1 MGVLG
6 ADSRRTLIHPASQ
19 NSGGKMTFWQENY
32 HFIKDVYDMR
42 HQKMAEWMENVEKAI
57 ARIMADKVYT
67 SAEFKRERDN
77 FHALCKDLERAEVK
91 KWLAQILEILMA
103 ERAKD
108 QRNNE
113 MTQLDTLIKKH
124 EELIPTVMKTQV
136 MVNLYWRCYAYGD
149 ELKPHIEFLD
159 GIMLSSTRDIAP
171 SCVENVDELIERQ
184 EKSLVQ
190 LETKRAVVK
199 DLIEKGKVI
208 LQNPDKPKFLESHVN
223 RIELGWDDTKAKAQ
237 ARLQLLNETKDAWVG
252 YAENSETIVV
262 EFDKA
267 EEEIKKVKKRFS
279 LTAANE
285 DLKKR
290 QDIFNHTKDT
300 IHGLDKALNDNF
312 KCMSIT
318 VPEDKKKLVEKEMK
332 VLLERL
338 NVVEHFQD
346 KVAKVEEFVAALTE
360 FDGSLKTIDS
370 WMQKATAELNDI
382 KNCSASMAPE
392 DRVARTM
399 DLQEDIAAKV
409 EIIKADAARELELLP
424 QGDQVP
430 QDAKDF
436 KDELDRI
443 TKYVLDLQKKV
454 QEECDKYSED
464 VKFWAEYKTGIKEFT
479 PWLASSEG
487 ATTEGLSKPTDLDE
501 ARALHDKVHTFD
513 KACLDHLKLLEA
525 ANAASQKMTSH
536 ETADNEVAALRERY
550 GKVKAV
556 CDTWVTKV
564 DILLKEWT
572 LLDNTVTEL
581 NAWVAK
587 DKTTE
592 GENQFSLEK
601 MESTLGELKNI
612 FKERRSLWR
621 TCKLS

>member
-6 ADSRRTLIHPASQ
+6 ADSHRTLIHPASQ
-19 NSGGKMTFWQENY
+19 SSGLTMTFWQENY
-32 HFIKDVYDMR
+32 AFIKDVYDMR

-77 FHALCKDLERAEVK
+77 FHALCKDLERSEVK

-103 ERAKD
+103 ERASS
-108 QRNNE
+108 QRE
-113 MTQLDTLIKKH
+113 EEGGKLDLLIKKH

-136 MVNLYWRCYAYGD
+136 MVDLYWKCYAYGD
-149 ELKPHIEFLD
+149 EL
-159 GIMLSSTRDIAP
+159 
-171 SCVENVDELIERQ
+171 NERQ

-190 LETKRAVVK
+190 LETKRGIVK

-208 LQNPDKPKFLESHVN
+208 LQNPDKPKFLESHVQ
-223 RIELGWDDTKAKAQ
+223 RIEIGWDDTKAKAQ
-237 ARLQLLNETKDAWVG
+237 SRLQLLTETKDAWVG

-262 EFDKA
+262 EYDKA
-267 EEEIKKVKKRFS
+267 EEEIKKVKKRFQ
-279 LTAANE
+279 LDAANE

-290 QDIFNHTKDT
+290 QGIFKHTKDT
-300 IHGLDKALNDNF
+300 IDGLESALNANF
-312 KCMSIT
+312 ACMCIT
-318 VPEDKKKLVEKEMK
+318 VPDDKKKLVDKELK
-332 VLLERL
+332 VLFERL
-338 NVVEHFQD
+338 NLVSQFKE
-346 KVAKVEEFVAALTE
+346 KVDKVEEFVAALTE
-360 FDGSLKTIDS
+360 FDVSLKTIDT
-370 WMQKATAELNDI
+370 WMMKATDELNDI

-409 EIIKADAARELELLP
+409 EIIKADTAKELELLP
-424 QGDQVP
+424 QGENVP
-430 QDAKDF
+430 RDAQDF
-436 KDELDRI
+436 KDELEII
-443 TKYVLDLQKKV
+443 TKYVTDLQKKV

-464 VKFWAEYKTGIKEFT
+464 VKFWAEYKTGIKEFS
-479 PWLASSEG
+479 PWLAASESATSEG
-487 ATTEGLSKPTDLDE
+487 LTKPTNLDE
-501 ARALHDKVHTFD
+501 SKALHTKVHSFD

-536 ETADNEVAALRERY
+536 ETADTEVAALRERY

-556 CDTWVTKV
+556 SDEWVKKV
-564 DILLKEWT
+564 DVLLKEWT

-581 NAWVAK
+581 NTWVAK
-587 DKTTE
+587 DKSSE

-612 FKERRSLWR
+612 FKEKEKMVEGL
-621 TCKLS
+621 